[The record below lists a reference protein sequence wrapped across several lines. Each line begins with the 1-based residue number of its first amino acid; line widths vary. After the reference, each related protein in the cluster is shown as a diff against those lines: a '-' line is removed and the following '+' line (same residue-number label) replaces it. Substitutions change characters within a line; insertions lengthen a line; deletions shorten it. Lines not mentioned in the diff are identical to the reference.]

1 MRTAYAALRTGEVAC
16 GAAVVA
22 AHRRFAPR
30 SDPSVCPRLIAG
42 GADLSHREATMPG
55 FDLLLSNLLQP
66 IVLAFLLG
74 ALAGFVRSELEL
86 PEAVIKLLA
95 IYLLFS
101 LGLTGGREL
110 ARAELGAVLP
120 VIAITGLMIFAIPTA
135 AYLIT
140 RRLGGFDVSNAAAIA
155 AHYGS
160 VSTATFFASVS
171 FAKAMNTPSEGFM
184 AAMVA
189 LMEFGVIY
197 SLVIAR
203 IAMGRA
209 SGNAIRFGELF
220 MNVIRGRGILLLLGG
235 MLIGYV
241 ANDRQWQQI
250 APFYEGLFRGML
262 MLFLLEMGITAA
274 RQARAFKEVGVFMVG
289 FGVLLPIANGIIG
302 VTLGHWVGLSVGG
315 AFVFGAICA
324 SASFIDAPAACRASL
339 PEANPGIYLTSS
351 LGVTLPFNLLLGLP
365 LYYGYARWLSG
376 GS

>member
-1 MRTAYAALRTGEVAC
+1 M
-16 GAAVVA
+16 
-22 AHRRFAPR
+22 
-30 SDPSVCPRLIAG
+30 PSL
-42 GADLSHREATMPG
+42 
-55 FDLLLSNLLQP
+55 DLLLNNLLQP

-74 ALAGFVRSELEL
+74 TIAGAVKSELEL
-86 PEAVIKLLA
+86 PESVVKLLA

-101 LGLTGGREL
+101 LGITGGREL
-110 ARAELGAVLP
+110 AKAEMESLWPLLGITVLM
-120 VIAITGLMIFAIPTA
+120 TFGIPTL
-135 AYLIT
+135 AYIVT
-140 RRLGGFDVSNAAAIA
+140 RRLGRMDISNSAAIA

-160 VSTATFFASVS
+160 VSTATFFASMS
-171 FAKAMNTPSEGFM
+171 FATAMGTPAEGYM

-209 SGNAIRFGELF
+209 KSGGVQASELF
-220 MNVIRGRGILLLLGG
+220 LSVIRGRGILLLVGG
-235 MLIGYV
+235 MLIGYL
-241 ANDRQWQQI
+241 ATERQWQQI
-250 APFYEGLFRGML
+250 SPFYEGLFRGML

-274 RQARAFKEVGVFMVG
+274 RQIQAFRQVGAFMAG
-289 FGVLLPIANGIIG
+289 FGVVMPVLHGLAG
-302 VTLGHWVGLSVGG
+302 VTLATWAGLSVGG

-365 LYYGYARWLSG
+365 LYYEYAQWLAR
-376 GS
+376 

>member
-1 MRTAYAALRTGEVAC
+1 
-16 GAAVVA
+16 
-22 AHRRFAPR
+22 
-30 SDPSVCPRLIAG
+30 
-42 GADLSHREATMPG
+42 MPG
-55 FDLLLSNLLQP
+55 LDLLLANLLQP
-66 IVLAFLLG
+66 IVLAFVLG
-74 ALAGFVRSELEL
+74 AIAGFVRSELEL
-86 PEAVIKLLA
+86 PEAVIKLLS

-110 ARAELGAVLP
+110 ARAEIGEVLP
-120 VIAITGLMIFAIPTA
+120 LLGVTLAMIVGIPSLV
-135 AYLIT
+135 YLVT
-140 RRLGGFDVSNAAAIA
+140 RRLGGFDISNAAALA

-160 VSTATFFASVS
+160 VSTATFFASVT
-171 FAKAMNTPSEGFM
+171 FATAMGSPSEGYL

-209 SGNAIRFGELF
+209 AKSASAGAAPGLDIRALLLS
-220 MNVIRGRGILLLLGG
+220 VIRGRGILLLMGG
-235 MLIGYV
+235 MAIG
-241 ANDRQWQQI
+241 ATATDRQWEQI

-274 RQARAFKEVGVFMVG
+274 RQIGAFRQVGGFMIA
-289 FGVLLPIANGIIG
+289 FGIGMPVVHGLVG
-302 VTLGHWVGLSVGG
+302 VTLGHWAGLSVGG

-339 PEANPGIYLTSS
+339 PQANPGIYLTAS

-365 LYYGYARWLSG
+365 LYWQYAAWLG
-376 GS
+376 R

>member
-1 MRTAYAALRTGEVAC
+1 
-16 GAAVVA
+16 
-22 AHRRFAPR
+22 
-30 SDPSVCPRLIAG
+30 
-42 GADLSHREATMPG
+42 MPG
-55 FDLLLSNLLQP
+55 MDLLLANLLQP

-74 ALAGFVRSELEL
+74 AIAGFVRSELEL

-120 VIAITGLMIFAIPTA
+120 LIGITLFMTFAIPSVV
-135 AYLIT
+135 YLVT
-140 RRLGGFDVSNAAAIA
+140 RRLGRFDISNAAALA

-160 VSTATFFASVS
+160 VSTATFFASMA
-171 FAKAMNTPSEGFM
+171 FATAMNTPAEGYM

-203 IAMGRA
+203 VAMGRA
-209 SGNAIRFGELF
+209 GGGVHVGELLLS
-220 MNVIRGRGILLLLGG
+220 VIRGRGILLLLGG
-235 MLIGYV
+235 MTIGYL
-241 ANDRQWQQI
+241 ATDPQWKQI

-274 RQARAFKEVGVFMVG
+274 RQAQAFRAVGPFMLA
-289 FGVLLPIANGIIG
+289 FGIAMPVATGVVA
-302 VTLGHWVGLSVGG
+302 VTLGHLVGLGVGG

-365 LYYGYARWLSG
+365 LYYQWAVWLAR
-376 GS
+376 